1 MAAHLQI
8 TCQDGN
14 IVAYFS
20 GCPSVAICI
29 MAAKTVA
36 QLHLPLA
43 VAAAVAVAIAAAQKI
58 KRK

>member
-1 MAAHLQI
+1 
-8 TCQDGN
+8 
-14 IVAYFS
+14 
-20 GCPSVAICI
+20 

-43 VAAAVAVAIAAAQKI
+43 VAVAVPIAAAQKI